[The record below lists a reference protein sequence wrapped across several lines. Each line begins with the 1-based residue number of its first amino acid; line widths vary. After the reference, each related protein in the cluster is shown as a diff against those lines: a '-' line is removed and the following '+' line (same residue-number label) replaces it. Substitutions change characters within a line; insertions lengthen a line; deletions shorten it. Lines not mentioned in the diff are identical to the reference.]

1 MVHPQLMSHCSFVN
15 NHRGLDG
22 LEEKSGT
29 KLFQDIEAQFSLEII
44 SINKDEHGLFGI
56 SLDKVWDKLGMAKI
70 GWIDAVKAA
79 RASSPNFR
87 TVVSK
92 WAST

>member
-15 NHRGLDG
+15 NHCGLDG

-44 SINKDEHGLFGI
+44 GINKDEHGLFGI
-56 SLDKVWDKLGMAKI
+56 YLDKVWDKSGMAKI

-87 TVVSK
+87 TVKVIF
-92 WAST
+92 